1 MKKTIIATL
10 AAGALLTLSLN
21 LNAGSI
27 NAAQA
32 QFTDIQGIPGAD
44 KIESLHQDGFIQGVS
59 DSLFKPEQELN
70 TAQGIQLIADGLNL
84 NLDTIRF
91 IKQPLPSDHF
101 SNVKDGVW
109 YSDAFVRAQYNGI
122 QLPQNID
129 PSQALTREQYTLF
142 LMQGI
147 EAKGGLPMIKIQP
160 VDIADEQELTPEYQ
174 GAVQRSLV
182 LNINKLDADGNFN
195 PKQTMT
201 RAEAAVMMYNA
212 IEHMES
218 FHAPQI
224 PETPEK

>member
-1 MKKTIIATL
+1 MKKNIIATL
-10 AAGALLTLSLN
+10 TAGALLTLSLS
-21 LNAGSI
+21 AGPI

-32 QFTDIQGIPGAD
+32 QFTDIQGIAGAD
-44 KIESLHQDGFIQGVS
+44 KIESLHQDGFIKGVS
-59 DSLFKPEQELN
+59 DSLFKPELELN

-101 SNVKDGVW
+101 SHVKDGVW
-109 YSDAFVRAQYNGI
+109 YSDAFIRAQYTGI
-122 QLPQNID
+122 QMSQDID
-129 PSQALTREQYTLF
+129 PSKPLTREQFTLS

-147 EAKGGLPMIKIQP
+147 EAKGGLPMINIKP
-160 VDIADEQELTPEYQ
+160 VDITDEQELTPEYQ
-174 GAVQRSLV
+174 GAIQRSLV
-182 LNINKLDADGNFN
+182 LKINELDADGNFN
-195 PKQTMT
+195 PKQTIT

-212 IEHMES
+212 IEYMQS

>member
-1 MKKTIIATL
+1 MKKNILATL
-10 AAGALLTLSLN
+10 TAGALLTLSLS
-21 LNAGSI
+21 AGPI
-27 NAAQA
+27 HAAQT
-32 QFTDIQGIPGAD
+32 QFTDIQGIAGAD
-44 KIESLHQDGFIQGVS
+44 KIESLHQDGFIKGVS
-59 DSLFKPEQELN
+59 DSLFKPELELN

-91 IKQPLPSDHF
+91 IKMPVPSDYF
-101 SNVKDGVW
+101 SAVKDGVW
-109 YSDAFVRAQYNGI
+109 YSDAFIRAQFNGI
-122 QLPQNID
+122 QMSQDID
-129 PSQALTREQYTLF
+129 PSKGLTREQYTLF

-174 GAVQRSLV
+174 GAIQRSLV
-182 LNINKLDADGNFN
+182 LKINELDADGNFN
-195 PKQTMT
+195 PKQTIT

-212 IEHMES
+212 IEYLES

>member
-1 MKKTIIATL
+1 MKKNILATL
-10 AAGALLTLSLN
+10 TAGALLTLSLS
-21 LNAGSI
+21 AGPI
-27 NAAQA
+27 HAAQT
-32 QFTDIQGIPGAD
+32 QFTDIQGIAGAD
-44 KIESLHQDGFIQGVS
+44 KIESLHQDGFIKGVS
-59 DSLFKPEQELN
+59 DSLFKPELELN

-91 IKQPLPSDHF
+91 IKMPVPSDYF
-101 SNVKDGVW
+101 SAVKDGVW
-109 YSDAFVRAQYNGI
+109 YSDAFIRAQFNGI
-122 QLPQNID
+122 QMSQDID
-129 PSQALTREQYTLF
+129 PSKGLTREQYTLF

-174 GAVQRSLV
+174 GAIQRSLV
-182 LNINKLDADGNFN
+182 LKINELDADGNFH
-195 PKQTMT
+195 PKQTIT

-212 IEHMES
+212 IEYLES

>member
-1 MKKTIIATL
+1 MKKNMIATL
-10 AAGALLTLSLN
+10 TAGALLTLSLS
-21 LNAGSI
+21 AGPM
-27 NAAQA
+27 NAAPA
-32 QFTDIQGIPGAD
+32 QFTDIQGVAGAN
-44 KIESLHQDGFIQGVS
+44 KIESLHQDGFIKGVS

-101 SNVKDGVW
+101 ANVKDGVW
-109 YSDAFVRAQYNGI
+109 YSDAFIRAQYNGI
-122 QLPQNID
+122 QMSQDID
-129 PSQALTREQYTLF
+129 PSKALTREQYTLF

-147 EAKGGLPMIKIQP
+147 EAKGGLPMINIKP
-160 VDIADEQELTPEYQ
+160 VDITDEQELTPEYQ

-182 LNINKLDADGNFN
+182 LKINALDADGNFN
-195 PKQTMT
+195 PKQTIT

-212 IEHMES
+212 IEYLES